1 MFTAGTWA
9 WTEQA
14 TTRVMCTNVVLIHG
28 ICAGVMVRNK
38 LREINIQMNY
48 NSTPSRNVK
57 SPVRSKA
64 ICHNGACVR
73 VCASPKLCTTDKQSY
88 FYLCRVLR
96 SYRYTVCRRL
106 WVLCYC
112 MRGSGCRHGC
122 HRRKSQNTHRSIR
135 TSARSAQHSCD
146 STSTSSSRDTSWV
159 GRASSLLRDHIVLCF
174 R

>member
-106 WVLCYC
+106 WALGYC
-112 MRGSGCRHGC
+112 MRGSGC

-159 GRASSLLRDHIVLCF
+159 GRGSSLLRDHIVLCF